1 MISYGGIVMNNRIN
15 VNKEIQESINHE
27 QFAYVIIALVGVI
40 LPVSLWFANFNKI
53 ESEIWQGFFTVVMIL
68 TTVVSFL
75 FSMIKIIRTSKAVS
89 NYRKVL
95 TKYASINE
103 RTYIPET
110 AYVTTCL
117 RPDVGR
123 FGFQKINYFFWKDE
137 TELVFFPVRPDFLTS
152 KAYHLVQSVRLNEV
166 MVRSYAMAGNQYY
179 DGVMDAHETDST
191 PMTKESR
198 RTLAKT
204 IYRDTRAT
212 LIAYAV
218 GNQTVYLM
226 FDIGLY
232 DIMKELIP
240 EKDQCHI
247 DAVAKL
253 EAEKENPSI
262 IEKSQELPA
271 VDKVHEWEN

>member
-1 MISYGGIVMNNRIN
+1 MNNRIN

-191 PMTKESR
+191 PITKASR
-198 RTLAKT
+198 RT

-218 GNQTVYLM
+218 GKQTVYLM

-240 EKDQCHI
+240 EKDQCRI
-247 DAVAKL
+247 DAVAKM
-253 EAEKENPSI
+253 EAEEKTAEV
-262 IEKSQELPA
+262 IEKSLETPVKDNIQ
-271 VDKVHEWEN
+271 EWEN